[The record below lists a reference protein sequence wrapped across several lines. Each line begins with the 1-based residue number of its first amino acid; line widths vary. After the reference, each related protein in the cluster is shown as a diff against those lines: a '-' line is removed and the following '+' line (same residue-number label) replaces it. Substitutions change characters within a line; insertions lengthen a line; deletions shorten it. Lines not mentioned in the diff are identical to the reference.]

1 MNISDLV
8 MRLEE
13 IKRERGDIQVYTVR
27 YGCGEYI
34 EVETT
39 VHWKDGESVAVELN
53 LDWDSA

>member
-1 MNISDLV
+1 